1 MHPRDILAMGRGNHP
16 GQRHGPRPIVLSL
29 IALGAIVGAL
39 IVSGCPGGDNEE
51 VRHATLLGSS
61 EVPPRTTAATGAV
74 TLTINDARTRITYR
88 EDLVPPFTS
97 NLTGSHI
104 HVQQPT
110 ANGPIVLHFCT
121 NQTPPVGVLTPQA
134 CPTAGGTITGTL
146 TAADFIP
153 SAAATALGVNTFA
166 DAVAQIL
173 SGSTGAYAN
182 AHTVTNPSGEVRG
195 QIGP

>member
-1 MHPRDILAMGRGNHP
+1 MLY
-16 GQRHGPRPIVLSL
+16 L
-29 IALGAIVGAL
+29 IALGTVGAFVVL
-39 IVSGCPGGDNEE
+39 GCPGGDNEQ
-51 VRHATLLGSS
+51 VRRANLIGSQ

-74 TLTINDARTRITYR
+74 TLTINDAQTRITYR

-104 HVQQPT
+104 HVQQPG

-121 NQTPPVGVLTPQA
+121 NQTPPAGVPTPQA

-173 SGSTGAYAN
+173 SGGAYVN
-182 AHTVTNPSGEVRG
+182 AHTEVNTGGEIRG
-195 QIGP
+195 QLGP